1 MHSHLE
7 VLRKYFV
14 FSGRASR
21 REYWL
26 FTVFYL
32 LTIMLAVIVD
42 FALGTFDAQ
51 LGFGRLSWAYFVL
64 TLPPVLGLSV
74 RRLHDIGRSGW
85 WVLIGAIPGVGDL
98 ILLVLALFDSQPG
111 DNTYGPN
118 PKTQHVGSGAVKELP
133 AVLRAPNRFR
143 RAVKVALVC
152 AAVVVV
158 VAGAGRTWW
167 SLHGDDFLAAGKAA
181 MDEGRSAGQ
190 SLDERACLVDA
201 VERTAAKSDMSLG
214 ESVANG
220 LRLSGCL
227 ETSHLQASFCD
238 EVPTKSEL
246 LASAS
251 WSASSCS
258 QRGLSNALCT
268 TLLQNVVTYCSSP
281 VRASKSGEG
290 QKAAATKRGK
300 PACDFIAIE
309 TGAMKHTATNV

>member
-111 DNTYGPN
+111 DNAYGPN
-118 PKTQHVGSGAVKELP
+118 PKALRVGSGAANKLP
-133 AVLRAPNRFR
+133 AGPGAPSCQRNNI
-143 RAVKVALVC
+143 
-152 AAVVVV
+152 
-158 VAGAGRTWW
+158 
-167 SLHGDDFLAAGKAA
+167 KA
-181 MDEGRSAGQ
+181 R
-190 SLDERACLVDA
+190 
-201 VERTAAKSDMSLG
+201 
-214 ESVANG
+214 
-220 LRLSGCL
+220 
-227 ETSHLQASFCD
+227 
-238 EVPTKSEL
+238 
-246 LASAS
+246 
-251 WSASSCS
+251 
-258 QRGLSNALCT
+258 
-268 TLLQNVVTYCSSP
+268 
-281 VRASKSGEG
+281 
-290 QKAAATKRGK
+290 
-300 PACDFIAIE
+300 
-309 TGAMKHTATNV
+309 